1 MMSEILRLSLHF
13 EDTPLTIMRR
23 FCARQATGAVSPVA
37 KEGKLI
43 LLADITSVSVKAY
56 DSAGDLIV
64 ATTPAKADVWFD
76 TLQTS
81 DVWTVI
87 VRGGNFLYDCP
98 ATMFPSGNELV
109 TLEVTV
115 TLTSGEPVR
124 AVWQVPVID
133 LNQS

>member
-1 MMSEILRLSLHF
+1 MSQVFRASPHF
-13 EDTPLTIMRR
+13 EDTLLTIMCR

-43 LLADITSVSVKAY
+43 LLADVTSVSVKAY
-56 DSAGDLIV
+56 DATGTLITS
-64 ATTPAKADVWFD
+64 TTPTKTDVLYD

-81 DVWTVI
+81 DVWTV
-87 VRGGNFLYDCP
+87 VTRGGNFLYDCP
-98 ATMFPSGNELV
+98 ATMFPTGNEMV
-109 TLEVTV
+109 RLEVTV

-124 AVWQVPVID
+124 ALWDVPVIG

>member
-1 MMSEILRLSLHF
+1 MSQTFRGNHAF
-13 EDTPLTIMRR
+13 EDTPYTVMGR
-23 FCARQATGAVSPVA
+23 FCARLASGSTSPVA

-43 LLADITSVSVKAY
+43 LQADISSISVKAY
-56 DSAGDLIV
+56 DSEGVLI
-64 ATTPAKADVWFD
+64 ASTTPSKTDVWYD

-81 DVWTVI
+81 DVWTAV

-98 ATMFPSGNELV
+98 ATMFPSGSVMV

-115 TLTSGEPVR
+115 TLTSTEPVR
-124 AVWQVPVID
+124 AVWQVPVIN